1 MYFLDVVKQ
10 FIDKVFSVP
19 IAFLDLIIER
29 LASVGLVV
37 AQGLNINAYLALVFG
52 DMPPEWQ
59 GVISSLLLSLVLLI
73 SLLTIK
79 SLSRMYYAVKEGA
92 KWW

>member
-10 FIDKVFSVP
+10 FLDKVFSVP

-29 LASVGLVV
+29 LDSISLVV
-37 AQGLNINAYLALVFG
+37 AQGLNVNSYLSYIFG
-52 DMPPEWQ
+52 DMPSEWQ

-73 SLLTIK
+73 SLLVIK
-79 SLSRMYYAVKEGA
+79 SLSRMYFATKEGA